1 MFDFEDRNRRHK
13 QNQKKANKNEDD
25 EDEVQF
31 RNDFNIKS
39 QHMMDDDPLRTRN
52 IPIQE
57 L

>member
-1 MFDFEDRNRRHK
+1 MFDFEQRNRRHK
-13 QNQKKANKNEDD
+13 ENQKKAKIE
-25 EDEVQF
+25 EVEETVQF

-52 IPIQE
+52 IPSQE